1 MKEILIL
8 ILALPV
14 LLFYKEDNDDNTY
27 YDADTTQPENKEINN
42 NK

>member
-27 YDADTTQPENKEINN
+27 YDAELNPPENNELNN